1 VTRWP
6 GQWPGAWSGDWQGG
20 QEASPFANMAMRVTA
35 SASVTATLESVGG
48 GAAFADMAM
57 LAQGTG
63 ELLATLVGGEEPLS
77 AAGGASP
84 RRRRPIAFVPAPPW
98 AQPAPLPKAR
108 RRRREAEALVVE
120 AL

>member
-20 QEASPFANMAMRVTA
+20 QEASPLANMAMRVTA
-35 SASVTATLESVGG
+35 YASVTATLEAVGG

-57 LAQGTG
+57 LAQGAG
-63 ELLATLVGGEEPLS
+63 ELLATISGGEEQLA
-77 AAGGASP
+77 AAGGAAL
-84 RRRRPIAFVPAPPW
+84 RRRRPMAFVPVPLW